1 MRMVRY
7 FVQVCQNGKN
17 GGYTR
22 NGNGDVNGDVN
33 GDANGD
39 ANGDDSKGLELGL
52 GILIEQM

>member
-1 MRMVRY
+1 M
-7 FVQVCQNGKN
+7 QVCQNGKN

>member
-7 FVQVCQNGKN
+7 FVQVCK
-17 GGYTR
+17 
-22 NGNGDVNGDVN
+22 N

>member
-7 FVQVCQNGKN
+7 FVQVCKNGK
-17 GGYTR
+17 
-22 NGNGDVNGDVN
+22 NGDVN